1 MDGDTNIISE
11 PSKKT
16 PAKPPGTKD
25 ATIVELMARI
35 EKLEQEAKDKD
46 AKISELKEHVISV
59 ETELP
64 SMMNKKRKFSNS
76 KQDTD
81 EEDVMKQ
88 LQNENEQLK
97 KRIEV
102 LEALQQNTTN
112 PTNSQENASTSNTT
126 TQSPEDIMTMI
137 KRELSSGF
145 SEIKENVNQLID
157 TKLNKLP
164 TVTNDTI
171 PSNPT
176 DLPTI
181 SYASAVGNNHVK
193 GNLRSIMMTRKNEEI
208 TEQNEKN
215 EEQKY
220 HCFRQEG
227 AQPTISERRG

>member
-1 MDGDTNIISE
+1 MEGDTNIVSE
-11 PSKKT
+11 PSKKN
-16 PAKPPGTKD
+16 PVKPPGAKD

-46 AKISELKEHVISV
+46 VKISELQEHVISV

-81 EEDVMKQ
+81 EEDAMKQ

-102 LEALQQNTTN
+102 LESLQQTTTN
-112 PTNSQENASTSNTT
+112 STSSQENENASTSNTT
-126 TQSPEDIMTMI
+126 TQSPEDIMSMI

-157 TKLNKLP
+157 TKLNK
-164 TVTNDTI
+164 
-171 PSNPT
+171 
-176 DLPTI
+176 
-181 SYASAVGNNHVK
+181 A
-193 GNLRSIMMTRKNEEI
+193 TRGH
-208 TEQNEKN
+208 Q
-215 EEQKY
+215 
-220 HCFRQEG
+220 
-227 AQPTISERRG
+227 